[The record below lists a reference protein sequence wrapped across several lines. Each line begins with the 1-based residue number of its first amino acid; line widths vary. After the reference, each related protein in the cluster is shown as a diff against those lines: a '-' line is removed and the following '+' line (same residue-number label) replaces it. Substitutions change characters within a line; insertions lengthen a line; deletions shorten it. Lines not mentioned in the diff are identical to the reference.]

1 MLAICNSA
9 SNASMFLGASHPVW
23 AEGVGGV
30 LGLDQVCLFRI
41 PATVIK
47 INS

>member
-1 MLAICNSA
+1 MPAICNSA
-9 SNASMFLGASHPVW
+9 INASMFSGASHPVW
-23 AEGVGGV
+23 AEGEGGA
-30 LGLDQVCLFRI
+30 LGIDQVCLFRI